1 MTEFLLRIPFCLYS
15 MTHIIYG
22 MINTIYIYV
31 SCDLQTCS
39 IYFLKKK
46 KKKKKHVQYIFMIQ
60 YFFHSICIVYPML
73 LTTMPLINRP
83 NYLGYTPSPFSFRRF
98 FVIPIKKHQFCF
110 YPYSIK
116 NGNLYEPFLF
126 LFFPFK

>member
-1 MTEFLLRIPFCLYS
+1 
-15 MTHIIYG
+15 
-22 MINTIYIYV
+22 
-31 SCDLQTCS
+31 
-39 IYFLKKK
+39 
-46 KKKKKHVQYIFMIQ
+46 MIQ

-98 FVIPIKKHQFCF
+98 FFIPIKKHHFCF

-126 LFFPFK
+126 LFSLSNSNINVEVNILINLK